1 MKTIQSILVVFLL
14 VCLGTITN
22 AVCTDCAKDILEKEY
37 KVKNDWPVLGPRPKV
52 GGGPRNWGG
61 LLGDR
66 TGLQQWDIEH
76 GGFQYRISMEN
87 NKDEKRVENFLDVLA
102 RLPIPY
108 RKGLSCLESLEL
120 GTSPGGGL
128 AMNIKV
134 GKPPREE
141 WKKKINLGFSGSARS
156 NFGGFN
162 TPLLYNL
169 IHEISH
175 ICGYYGLSA
184 EEWKSAIEADPTKVS
199 YYGNTNQNE
208 DLAEYG
214 VAYAFAKYM
223 HGDNPEALQRLR
235 EMTPNRFVSWEKTL
249 NRCGIPS
256 ETPTTTPA
264 PLQEGPPP
272 QQEGNNSPPG
282 TGPPPPPHDKKVTT
296 GKSKGRKGL
305 LRRIAK
311 IKKNNKDQD
320 LVQVGESKSRNA
332 GKEGQDLVQVGESKS
347 RNAGK
352 KDPDLVQEGESKS
365 RNAGKEG
372 QDLVQV
378 GESKSESESRSESR
392 DEKKCKSGNEKVK

>member
-1 MKTIQSILVVFLL
+1 MKIIQSILVVFLL
-14 VCLGTITN
+14 GCLGTITN

-37 KVKNDWPVLGPRPKV
+37 KEKNDWPVLGPRPKV
-52 GGGPRNWGG
+52 VGGPRNWGG

-66 TGLQQWDIEH
+66 TGLQQWGIEH

-120 GTSPGGGL
+120 GTAPGGGL
-128 AMNIKV
+128 AMNIPVKV
-134 GKPPREE
+134 GEPPREE
-141 WKKKINLGFSGSARS
+141 WKKKINLGFGSGSGSARS

-162 TPLLYNL
+162 TPILNNL

-184 EEWKSAIEADPTKVS
+184 EEWKSAMEADPTKVS
-199 YYGNTNQNE
+199 SYGNKNQNE

-214 VAYAFAKYM
+214 VVYAFAKYM

-256 ETPTTTPA
+256 KTPTTTP
-264 PLQEGPPP
+264 
-272 QQEGNNSPPG
+272 QEGNNSPPRAP
-282 TGPPPPPHDKKVTT
+282 TPPPTQQ
-296 GKSKGRKGL
+296 R
-305 LRRIAK
+305 
-311 IKKNNKDQD
+311 
-320 LVQVGESKSRNA
+320 
-332 GKEGQDLVQVGESKS
+332 
-347 RNAGK
+347 
-352 KDPDLVQEGESKS
+352 
-365 RNAGKEG
+365 
-372 QDLVQV
+372 
-378 GESKSESESRSESR
+378 
-392 DEKKCKSGNEKVK
+392 